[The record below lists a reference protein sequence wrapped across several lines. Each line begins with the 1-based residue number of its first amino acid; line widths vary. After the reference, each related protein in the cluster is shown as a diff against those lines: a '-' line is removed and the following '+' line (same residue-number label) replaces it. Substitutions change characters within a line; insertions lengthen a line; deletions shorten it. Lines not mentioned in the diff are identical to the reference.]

1 MYSYINLCFAF
12 SSKRQLGNCNF
23 TFCIGPASPIVE
35 RPSPLPG
42 GGLNISWKSDVT
54 SRQEEYEVVFVRND
68 TQREESIKTRTPRIK
83 LENLYPGAGYE
94 IKVCKNPYKVW
105 HYIKCKPKIDV

>member
-1 MYSYINLCFAF
+1 MHWFYLEFITYSTNIL
-12 SSKRQLGNCNF
+12 
-23 TFCIGPASPIVE
+23 GPASPIVE

-54 SRQEEYEVVFVRND
+54 SRQEEYAVQYNRTD
-68 TQREESIKTRTPRIK
+68 TETVQTIKTRTPRIK

-94 IKVCKNPYKVW
+94 IKVW
-105 HYIKCKPKIDV
+105 T

>member
-1 MYSYINLCFAF
+1 MTSFFWIVCVIKRFKYLSYL
-12 SSKRQLGNCNF
+12 L
-23 TFCIGPASPIVE
+23 GPASPIVE

-54 SRQEEYEVVFVRND
+54 SRQEEYAVRYVRND
-68 TQREESIKTRTPRIK
+68 TEEVQTIKTRTPRIK

-94 IKVCKNPYKVW
+94 IKVTVLNNFPDDFLFLLKRYNN
-105 HYIKCKPKIDV
+105 

>member
-1 MYSYINLCFAF
+1 MKSIPLYNNQVIRYELHPEFITYLYSSTNIL
-12 SSKRQLGNCNF
+12 
-23 TFCIGPASPIVE
+23 GPASPIVE

-54 SRQEEYEVVFVRND
+54 SRQEEYAVQYNRTD
-68 TQREESIKTRTPRIK
+68 TETVQTIKTRTPRIK

-94 IKVCKNPYKVW
+94 IKV
-105 HYIKCKPKIDV
+105 

>member
-1 MYSYINLCFAF
+1 MYWLYPEFKTYSANIL
-12 SSKRQLGNCNF
+12 
-23 TFCIGPASPIVE
+23 GPASPIVE

-54 SRQEEYEVVFVRND
+54 SRQEEYAVQYNRTD
-68 TQREESIKTRTPRIK
+68 TETVQTIKTRTPRIK

-94 IKVCKNPYKVW
+94 IKVW
-105 HYIKCKPKIDV
+105 T